1 MSPTA
6 TKVRD
11 EIILKKPLEEKP
23 QASPEAPAD
32 DLDGE
37 NDDGEE
43 VGGEGPATGQWF
55 INFNDRLP
63 ELTTSGKAIQRR
75 RRRRNPRRRN

>member
-43 VGGEGPATGQWF
+43 VGGEGPATGQW
-55 INFNDRLP
+55 L
-63 ELTTSGKAIQRR
+63 
-75 RRRRNPRRRN
+75 